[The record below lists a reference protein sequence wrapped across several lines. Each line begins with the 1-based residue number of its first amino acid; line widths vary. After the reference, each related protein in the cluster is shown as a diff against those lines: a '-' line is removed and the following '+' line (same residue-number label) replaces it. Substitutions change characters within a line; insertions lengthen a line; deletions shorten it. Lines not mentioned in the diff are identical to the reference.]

1 MNHWL
6 MKSEPSCF
14 SIDDLHNAPFK
25 TTSWDG
31 VRNYQAR
38 NFMLK
43 DMRVGDQ
50 VLFYHSN
57 TKEPGIV
64 GIAEVCSNAY
74 PDHTAFDPDSDHPD
88 PQSSPDKP
96 RWFMVDVRFVEKF
109 SKPVLLHELKRH
121 PELEKLLILRK
132 GNRLSIVPIKDHEWD
147 FIVQLAAPL
156 R

>member
-14 SIDDLHNAPFK
+14 SIDDLNNAPLK

-43 DMRVGDQ
+43 DMRLGDR
-50 VLFYHSN
+50 VFFYHSN

-64 GIAEVCSNAY
+64 GIAEVCSHAY
-74 PDHTAFDPDSDHPD
+74 PDHTAFDPDSEHPD
-88 PQSSPDKP
+88 PQSSLDKP

-109 SKPVLLHELKRH
+109 SKPISLQELKRH
-121 PELEKLLILRK
+121 PELDKLLILRK
-132 GNRLSIVPIKDHEWD
+132 GNRLSIVPIAINEWD
-147 FIVQLAAPL
+147 FIVHLATQPQ
-156 R
+156 